1 MYFLCAANVLLKEF
15 ICLHS
20 HGVLLLSIMFMAS
33 FALEHAAP
41 SPSSFSA
48 CAKKYQR
55 KGEKEREREKTTA
68 SNCIDQ
74 HQPLFL
80 LFIFDFVRLCRWFF
94 GSWKSFSLQ
103 CNTSKNKS
111 ICCYFTWNEN
121 ESSGFSIKNL
131 FDKKRIFR
139 LGKCLCLRSWK

>member
-1 MYFLCAANVLLKEF
+1 MYFGIYVQKLNAITFLRSLFLNSNEQCNIRNSTCCWLNHVQTRRKMYFLCAANVLLKEF

-33 FALEHAAP
+33 FALAYAAP

-48 CAKKYQR
+48 CAKEKN
-55 KGEKEREREKTTA
+55 KEREREKTTA

-94 GSWKSFSLQ
+94 GS
-103 CNTSKNKS
+103 
-111 ICCYFTWNEN
+111 
-121 ESSGFSIKNL
+121 
-131 FDKKRIFR
+131 
-139 LGKCLCLRSWK
+139 